1 MGVIASVGIKEKHM
15 YDEEY
20 LHYQETKGTSS
31 SLYSNGSWFVYPLF
45 YSKEFEFRLF
55 EFYGVVWLKK
65 YNRNSMLNTSVR
77 IRVLT
82 SDNLNTLKSCAINC
96 GYKVDW
102 DNFTTAYK
110 IMSNCE
116 RVGYPLV
123 HNTDY
128 CTAIKVKNFLE
139 I

>member
-1 MGVIASVGIKEKHM
+1 M

-20 LHYQETKGTSS
+20 LYYQETKGTYG

-45 YSKEFEFRLF
+45 YSKEFAFKLF
-55 EFYGVVWLKK
+55 EFYGVVWLEK
-65 YNRNSMLNTSVR
+65 YKRKSSLNTSFRV
-77 IRVLT
+77 RVLT
-82 SDNLNTLKSCAINC
+82 SDDLNTLKSCAINC

-116 RVGYPLV
+116 KAGYPLV
-123 HNTDY
+123 QNMDFCAAT
-128 CTAIKVKNFLE
+128 KVKNFLE
-139 I
+139 VQVNQYLVRIIFK